1 MSRILA
7 IDYGNQRCGVA
18 VTDILRLSI
27 NGLPTLE
34 ENSLIAFL
42 DEYLK
47 YEDVSTIVMG
57 WPTHKDGNP
66 TPITKK
72 IIKLETYLKKRFPS
86 KELVRIDES
95 YTSSEAKEILLLN
108 NVKKKHRKVKELTD
122 KVSAML
128 ILERYLENT

>member
-18 VTDILRLSI
+18 VTDILKISI
-27 NGLPTLE
+27 NGLPTLPEKSLKDFLERYLNSE
-34 ENSLIAFL
+34 EV
-42 DEYLK
+42 E
-47 YEDVSTIVMG
+47 TIVLG

-72 IIKLETYLKKRFPS
+72 IITLEEFLQKKFPHI
-86 KELVRIDES
+86 ELVRVDES
-95 YTSSEAKEILLLN
+95 YTSSEAKEILLLSN
-108 NVKKKHRKVKELTD
+108 IKKKHRKVKELTD

-128 ILERYLENT
+128 ILERHLENL

>member
-34 ENSLIAFL
+34 ENSLVAFL

-47 YEDVSTIVMG
+47 HEDVSTIVMG

-72 IIKLETYLKKRFPS
+72 IIKLETYLKKTFPS
-86 KELVRIDES
+86 KELVRVDES

>member
-7 IDYGNQRCGVA
+7 IDYGNQRCGIA
-18 VTDILRLSI
+18 VTDILKLSI

-34 ENSLIAFL
+34 EKKLIAFL
-42 DEYLK
+42 DNYISNEEVGL
-47 YEDVSTIVMG
+47 VVLG

-72 IIKLETYLKKRFPS
+72 IIKLEAHLNLRFPNL
-86 KELVRIDES
+86 ELVRIDES

-128 ILERYLENT
+128 ILERYLENL